1 MISPEDLEIIQ
12 TVLIES
18 EHTPAIEKLI
28 KKIDLLLEMNKFN
41 EETSAKRA
49 EYNQRVAE
57 LQDTTT
63 DDVSDEVLEN

>member
-1 MISPEDLEIIQ
+1 MISPEDLELIQ

-18 EHTPAIEKLI
+18 EHTKAVEKLI